1 MEPLDFSVRMRQI
14 ARKHGIDINKMDFKK
29 INSEREERMNRE
41 AIRLTKR
48 NKISKKRRFLDYSV
62 ASDESDI
69 KHTFDDFSVGDELQR
84 AELDKAKQIAER
96 ISNGET
102 GNFTFSGNAGSGK
115 TLLAVS
121 ILNYVNTNSYNK
133 LCYFLSFE
141 VYMMMVKAS
150 FNDSRLKSDV
160 QMIEMCVR
168 DSDLLVLDDLGSE
181 TFMQHVDDKKK
192 NPTQASEFTQELLY
206 RFADYRKNKTNIVTT
221 NNTSKELQSIYNPK
235 IYSRLIAK
243 KANNAIRFDSRDMRN
258 I

>member
-1 MEPLDFSVRMRQI
+1 MEPLDFSVRMRRI
-14 ARKHGIDINKMDFKK
+14 ARKHGIDLSKMDFKK
-29 INSEREERMNRE
+29 LNSEREERMDKE

-48 NKISKKRRFLDYSV
+48 NKASKKKRFLSYSLV
-62 ASDESDI
+62 SDDSDLRQ
-69 KHTFDDFSVGDELQR
+69 TFDDFAVDDTLQQ
-84 AELDKAKQIAER
+84 AELNRAMQIAER
-96 ISNGET
+96 INNGET

-115 TLLAVS
+115 TLLAIS
-121 ILNYVNTNSYNK
+121 ILNYVNANSYNK

-141 VYMMMVKAS
+141 MYMTMVKAS
-150 FNDSRLKSDV
+150 FNDNRLKADV

-168 DSDLLVLDDLGSE
+168 DSDLFVLDDLGSE

-192 NPTQASEFTQELLY
+192 SPTQASEFTQEALF
-206 RFADYRKNKTNIVTT
+206 RFADYRKNKTNIITT

-243 KANNAIRFDSRDMRN
+243 KADNAIRFDSRDMRN